1 MQPSDS
7 VGHGLLK
14 GGVVETAGMA
24 LIEGLSRTSSSLGFM
39 RELNDDADGTAAE
52 NDRRIASQV
61 LIPLPDDIQSWEP
74 IRTKVELAVLL

>member
-1 MQPSDS
+1 
-7 VGHGLLK
+7 
-14 GGVVETAGMA
+14 
-24 LIEGLSRTSSSLGFM
+24 M